1 MPKATGN
8 QPMITMHKKT
18 IPFFF
23 AKKISSDLPDSPI
36 CAVGKRTYR
45 EMILP
50 ALMICLGIWVTA
62 CDTNTNGERPA
73 LRMPPARLVAIIDS
87 TDRANY
93 AAASINF
100 TRDVAAKK
108 LRLYASTPKV
118 ETGVRKIGEYEVEVI
133 YHPELVAEEK
143 TCAGAYHLMYDGKVF
158 SFAIAQFAAGNKDLG
173 LSLVKLIAETQPDY
187 WWSSPSHPPMM
198 IKDIIAGLEKEDES
212 VKEVLKEETEEWTY
226 ILNKYGP

>member
-1 MPKATGN
+1 
-8 QPMITMHKKT
+8 MIPMHKKSILSFFPKT
-18 IPFFF
+18 IQ
-23 AKKISSDLPDSPI
+23 ADVPDRPI
-36 CAVGKRTYR
+36 CAVGKRISQ
-45 EMILP
+45 EML
-50 ALMICLGIWVTA
+50 LLTFMVCLCFCITA
-62 CDTNTNGERPA
+62 CDTNPKDERPA
-73 LRMPPARLVAIIDS
+73 LHTPPARLVAVIDS
-87 TDRANY
+87 TGRANY

-100 TRDVAAKK
+100 TRDAAAKK

-143 TCAGAYHLMYDGKVF
+143 TCAGAYHLIYDGKVF
-158 SFAIAQFAAGNKDLG
+158 SFAIAQFAAGNKNLG

-212 VKEVLKEETEEWTY
+212 VKEVLKDETEEWTY